1 MLHCIREYGKYA
13 EITGFKNIKFVQAES
28 FLRANRKETRLNI
41 ELQFFDA
48 DLVASQEHLYFA
60 VLNALQAFQNKTNI
74 SKSLAVE
81 AMLYASAQRQIRKA
95 IQRCGIKPETKNM
108 AVVIIGENPAEI
120 KALLEAIAVC
130 AGAEPDETVL
140 EMTEVKLEK
149 IKEAFRVKAEEIKTM
164 MKNGNL
170 DEAVVSLV
178 VERVALLAT
187 QL

>member
-1 MLHCIREYGKYA
+1 MKEYGKYA
-13 EITGFKNIKFVQAES
+13 EITGFKNIKFIQAEA
-28 FLRANRKETRLNI
+28 FLKANRKETQLNV

-48 DLVASQEHLYFA
+48 DLVATQEHLCFA

-95 IQRCGIKPETKNM
+95 IQRCGIKPETTSV
-108 AVVIIGENPAEI
+108 AVVIIGENPAQV
-120 KALLEAIAVC
+120 KTLLEAIAICV
-130 AGAEPDETVL
+130 GAEPDETVL
-140 EMTEVKLEK
+140 EMNEVKLKK
-149 IKEAFRVKAEEIKTM
+149 IKEAFQVKAEEIKTM
-164 MKNGNL
+164 KKNGNL

-178 VERVALLAT
+178 IERVALLAT

>member
-1 MLHCIREYGKYA
+1 MLYCIKECGKYA
-13 EITGFKNIKFVQAES
+13 EITGFKNIEFVQAED
-28 FLRANRKETRLNI
+28 FLKANRKETQLDI

-48 DLVASQEHLYFA
+48 ELIATREHLYFA

-74 SKSLAVE
+74 SKGLAVE
-81 AMLYASAQRQIRKA
+81 TMLYASAQRQIRKA
-95 IQRCGIKPETKNM
+95 IERCGIKPETTSM
-108 AVVIIGENPAEI
+108 AVVIIGENPVEI
-120 KALLEAIAVC
+120 KSLLEAIAVC
-130 AGAEPDETVL
+130 VGAEPDDAVL

-149 IKEAFRVKAEEIKTM
+149 IKEAFQVKAEEIKTM
-164 MKNGNL
+164 VKNGNL